1 MDTSIQVAAIVVI
14 ASFVIDRV
22 AGGVF
27 FLLSLVDAWNEW
39 VPDPAARQDAGDKL
53 AAQKRQKLI
62 YYSFVAILALSIVFA
77 FNLRVLGALHVT
89 ENPPNVW
96 LDQLFSV
103 LVLMGGS
110 DQIAA
115 LLKSPHAGK
124 AVETTSTAKPIE
136 VTGRLTLD
144 ESAARATHAARS
156 TGERSAP

>member
-1 MDTSIQVAAIVVI
+1 MDASIQVAAMVVI

-27 FLLSLVDAWNEW
+27 FLLSLLGFWNRRF
-39 VPDPAARQDAGDKL
+39 PDPAGIQDATLKL

-62 YYSFVAILALSIVFA
+62 YYSFVAALAGAIVIEFD
-77 FNLRVLGALHVT
+77 LRVLQALQIEGFT
-89 ENPPNVW
+89 PRAW
-96 LDQLFSV
+96 QDRLFSI

-110 DQIAA
+110 DQISA

-124 AVETTSTAKPIE
+124 TVEVTPAQQPIE

-144 ESAARATHAARS
+144 DSDTRVTRPRSPAA
-156 TGERSAP
+156 

>member
-1 MDTSIQVAAIVVI
+1 MDTSIQVAAMVVI

-27 FLLSLVDAWNEW
+27 FLLSLFGFWNRRF
-39 VPDPAARQDAGDKL
+39 PDPAAIQDASLKL
-53 AAQKRQKLI
+53 AAQKRQKLV
-62 YYSFVAILALSIVFA
+62 YYSFVAALAAAIVIQFD
-77 FNLRVLGALHVT
+77 LRVLQALQLEVFT
-89 ENPPNVW
+89 PAPW
-96 LDQLFSV
+96 QDSLFSI

-124 AVETTSTAKPIE
+124 AVEVAPAQQPIE

-144 ESAARATHAARS
+144 DSDASASRPRTPAA
-156 TGERSAP
+156 